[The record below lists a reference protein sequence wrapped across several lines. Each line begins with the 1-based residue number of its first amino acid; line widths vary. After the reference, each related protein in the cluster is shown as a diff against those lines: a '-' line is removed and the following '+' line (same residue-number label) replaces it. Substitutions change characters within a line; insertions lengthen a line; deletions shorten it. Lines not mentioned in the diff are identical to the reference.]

1 MKAIITGANGTLGK
15 GLRQYLEARDDVVIP
30 WDRSRVP
37 IDDYAQMEDFVR
49 QTTPDVIFHLAIPSQ
64 LTGKDNENWLVNY
77 HWTSELAWISR
88 QQKIKFVYSSTV
100 MVYTN
105 DAVGPFTPEST
116 PDAKAG
122 YGYDKL
128 QAEERTF
135 SQNPDA
141 VVARLGW
148 QIGEKAGS
156 NNMIDFFEKQMLE
169 HGEVRASRRWLPAC
183 SFIPDTASALAS
195 LVDKSPTVYL
205 VNSNTRWTF
214 YDIAVAL
221 NEKHGNRWNI
231 TPINDFIYD
240 QRMRDARVNIPE
252 LNMRLPNLP
261 R

>member
-1 MKAIITGANGTLGK
+1 
-15 GLRQYLEARDDVVIP
+15 
-30 WDRSRVP
+30 
-37 IDDYAQMEDFVR
+37 
-49 QTTPDVIFHLAIPSQ
+49 
-64 LTGKDNENWLVNY
+64 
-77 HWTSELAWISR
+77 
-88 QQKIKFVYSSTV
+88 
-100 MVYTN
+100 
-105 DAVGPFTPEST
+105 VGPFTPEST
-116 PDAKAG
+116 PDAKTG